1 MVRSLAVVAWLAA
14 AGLVAAG
21 TAEAQVPQGWGF
33 HNPSGGY
40 EAGRFFRTSND
51 PKEEPRMALRPRT
64 VEPFEPNTGR
74 FGILFHTFD
83 AAKYRG
89 KRVVFSATL
98 HSVGVETYGS
108 AWLRADRDRRSSTW
122 YDAEKGDPLVHL
134 SRRLDGDGERRVQL
148 VRDIPAGA
156 EAITLGFSLYGNGV
170 LAFQDLKFDVV
181 DKTVPVSDE
190 KLLDT
195 PDLGFKTASS
205 AWERKDPLD
214 ARLTVQVRDVP
225 LTTFLETVSAQTK
238 VNFIVGE
245 GTGDH
250 RVTAS
255 VENVTAREI
264 LDIVTSL
271 KGLSWTR
278 IARSNTY
285 MVTRKEKRDE
295 DIDAMAREIRQ
306 LKEEVSSLR
315 GQLKKQAPARP

>member
-1 MVRSLAVVAWLAA
+1 MVRALALASLLAA
-14 AGLVAAG
+14 AGTAA
-21 TAEAQVPQGWGF
+21 AQVPQGWGF

-40 EAGRFFRTSND
+40 EAGRFFRPGND
-51 PKEEPRMALRPRT
+51 PKAEAQMALRPRT

-74 FGILFHTFD
+74 FGILYHTFD
-83 AAKYRG
+83 AAKFRG
-89 KRVVFSATL
+89 KRVSFSATL
-98 HSVGVETYGS
+98 AYRGVETYGS
-108 AWLRADRDRRSSTW
+108 AWLRADRQRQSSTW

-148 VRDIPAGA
+148 VQDIPAKA

-181 DKTVPVSDE
+181 DKEVPVSDE
-190 KLLDT
+190 RLMDS
-195 PDLGFKTASS
+195 PDLGFKTVPA

-214 ARLTVQVRDVP
+214 ARLTVQVKGVP

-245 GTGDH
+245 GVGEH

-255 VENVTAREI
+255 VENVTAREL

-285 MVTRKEKRDE
+285 MVTRKENRDE
-295 DIDAMAREIRQ
+295 DIDAMAREIKQ
-306 LKEEVSSLR
+306 LREELSSLR
-315 GQLKKQAPARP
+315 GQLKKAPARP